1 MATQSNLEQR
11 EVLLRRIL
19 DPLSDVDSL
28 PSRRRRTR
36 SVAPHAEV
44 RSFLIRS
51 THKVIDHY
59 RSVLSVH
66 QMSDIDNNAILVRLE
81 EQERALRELMRQD
94 EELSEPRIRILR
106 LPSVSKLMGA
116 ADDIV

>member
-19 DPLSDVDSL
+19 DALSDADSL
-28 PSRRRRTR
+28 LSRRHRTR
-36 SVAPHAEV
+36 FVTPRAEV

-59 RSVLSVH
+59 RRVLSVH
-66 QMSDIDNNAILVRLE
+66 QMSDIHNNAILVRLE
-81 EQERALRELMRQD
+81 GQERALRELVRHD
-94 EELSEPRIRILR
+94 EELSI
-106 LPSVSKLMGA
+106 A
-116 ADDIV
+116 AYSDLEAA

>member
-19 DPLSDVDSL
+19 DALSDADSL
-28 PSRRRRTR
+28 LSRRHRTR
-36 SVAPHAEV
+36 FVTPRAEV

-59 RSVLSVH
+59 RRVLSVQ

-81 EQERALRELMRQD
+81 EQERLLRELTRQD
-94 EELSEPRIRILR
+94 EERSTCPHAHL
-106 LPSVSKLMGA
+106 KA
-116 ADDIV
+116 A

>member
-11 EVLLRRIL
+11 EALLRRIL
-19 DPLSDVDSL
+19 DALSDADSR
-28 PSRRRRTR
+28 PSRRHRSR
-36 SVAPHAEV
+36 SVAPRAEV

-59 RSVLSVH
+59 RRVLSVQ

-81 EQERALRELMRQD
+81 EQERLLRELTRRD
-94 EELSEPRIRILR
+94 EERSRCPHAHL
-106 LPSVSKLMGA
+106 KA
-116 ADDIV
+116 A